1 MQAMVFS
8 RYGDESVLELTRR
21 PDPVPGDGD
30 VLVEVRA
37 AGVNPVDWKHREGAV
52 RNDRPFPQGIGWDV
66 AGVVRAT
73 VPGGPA
79 VGEAV
84 YGMLPLPYGGAY
96 QELAVLPASAVA
108 PKPATLTFAEAA
120 AVPLAALTAWQAL
133 EAAGAAAGLR
143 VLVHAGAG
151 GVGHFAVQLA
161 RHLGAHVTATASAR
175 NLEFL
180 DRLGVHAPLDRAG
193 ADLAAAGPFDIVLD
207 TVGGPTQHAAWPLL
221 RPGGTLITLPEPVD
235 EAHRLPGITA
245 RRVVVAPDGEALRR
259 IGALIDTGLLHVEV
273 QAVLPLAEAAQA
285 HRVSERGRVRGKLV
299 LALPGA
305 APMGA
310 GRHDG

>member
-1 MQAMVFS
+1 MRAVVFS
-8 RYGDESVLELTRR
+8 QYGDENVLELTER
-21 PDPVPGDGD
+21 PGPAPADGD
-30 VLVEVRA
+30 VLVEVKA
-37 AGVNPVDWKHREGAV
+37 AGVNPVDWKHREGEV
-52 RNDRPFPQGIGWDV
+52 RNDRPFPLGMGWDV
-66 AGVVRAT
+66 AGVVRGT

-96 QELAVLPASAVA
+96 QELCVLPASAVA
-108 PKPATLTFAEAA
+108 PKPASLSYAAAA

-133 EAAGAAAGLR
+133 ETAKVTVGMR

-180 DRLGVHAPLDRAG
+180 RRLGVDEPVDRAT
-193 ADLAAAGPFDIVLD
+193 ADLAAGEPFDVVLD
-207 TVGGPTQHAAWPLL
+207 TVGGPVQHASWRLL

-235 EAHRLPGITA
+235 EAHRVPGVTA
-245 RRVVVAPDGEALRR
+245 HRIVVAPDGAALRR
-259 IGALIDTGLLHVEV
+259 IGGLIDSGAVHVEV
-273 QAVLPLAEAAQA
+273 QSVLPLARAAEAQQLSRA
-285 HRVSERGRVRGKLV
+285 GRVRGKLV
-299 LALPGA
+299 LSL
-305 APMGA
+305 
-310 GRHDG
+310 

>member
-1 MQAMVFS
+1 MRAVVFS
-8 RYGDESVLELTRR
+8 RYGDESVLELTER
-21 PDPVPGDGD
+21 PSPTPTDGEI
-30 VLVEVRA
+30 LVEVMA

-52 RNDRPFPQGIGWDV
+52 RSDRPFPLGMGWDV

-108 PKPATLTFAEAA
+108 PKPARLSYAEAA

-133 EAAGAAAGLR
+133 ETAETDTGAR

-151 GVGHFAVQLA
+151 GVGHFAVQFA

-175 NLEFL
+175 NLDFL
-180 DRLGVHAPLDRAG
+180 RRLGVDEPVDRATT
-193 ADLAAAGPFDIVLD
+193 DPAASGPFDIVLD
-207 TVGGPTQHAAWPLL
+207 TVGGPVQHTSWRLL

-235 EAHRLPGITA
+235 ETHRLPGIAA
-245 RRVVVAPDGEALRR
+245 RRIIVTPDGEALRR
-259 IGALIDTGLLHVEV
+259 IGTLIDSGAVQVEIES
-273 QAVLPLAEAAQA
+273 VLPLEKAAEA
-285 HRVSERGRVRGKLV
+285 HRISAEGRVRGKLV
-299 LALPGA
+299 LSL
-305 APMGA
+305 
-310 GRHDG
+310 

>member
-1 MQAMVFS
+1 MRAVVFS
-8 RYGDESVLELTRR
+8 QYGDENVLELTER
-21 PDPVPGDGD
+21 PGPAPADGD
-30 VLVEVRA
+30 VLVEVKA
-37 AGVNPVDWKHREGAV
+37 AGVNPVDWKHREGEV
-52 RNDRPFPQGIGWDV
+52 RNDRPFPLGMGWDV
-66 AGVVRAT
+66 AGVVRGT

-96 QELAVLPASAVA
+96 QELCVLPASAVA
-108 PKPATLTFAEAA
+108 PKPASLSYAAAA

-133 EAAGAAAGLR
+133 ETAKVTVGMR

-180 DRLGVHAPLDRAG
+180 RRLGVDEPVDRAT
-193 ADLAAAGPFDIVLD
+193 ADLAAGEPFDVVLD
-207 TVGGPTQHAAWPLL
+207 TVGGPVQHASWRLL

-235 EAHRLPGITA
+235 EAHRVPGVTA
-245 RRVVVAPDGEALRR
+245 HRIVVAPDGAALRR
-259 IGALIDTGLLHVEV
+259 IGRLIDSGAVHVEV
-273 QAVLPLAEAAQA
+273 QSVLPLARAAEAQQLSRA
-285 HRVSERGRVRGKLV
+285 GRVRGKLV
-299 LALPGA
+299 LSL
-305 APMGA
+305 
-310 GRHDG
+310 

>member
-1 MQAMVFS
+1 MRAVVFS
-8 RYGDESVLELTRR
+8 RYGDESVLELVRR
-21 PDPVPGDGD
+21 PAPTPADGD
-30 VLVEVRA
+30 VLVEVKA

-52 RNDRPFPQGIGWDV
+52 RNDLPFPLGMGWDV

-79 VGEAV
+79 VGEEV

-108 PKPATLTFAEAA
+108 PRPARLSHAEAA

-133 EAAGAAAGLR
+133 EAAGTGPGLR

-151 GVGHFAVQLA
+151 GVGHFAVQFA

-180 DRLGVHAPLDRAG
+180 RRLGVDEPIDRAT
-193 ADLAAAGPFDIVLD
+193 AQLAAAPFDVVLD
-207 TVGGPTQHAAWPLL
+207 TVGGPVQHASWRLL

-245 RRVVVAPDGEALRR
+245 RRVIVTPDGEALRR
-259 IGALIDTGLLHVEV
+259 IGALIDSGAVHVEV
-273 QAVLPLAEAAQA
+273 QAVLPLEEAAEA
-285 HRVSERGRVRGKLV
+285 HRVSKEGRVRGKLV
-299 LALPGA
+299 LGL
-305 APMGA
+305 
-310 GRHDG
+310 

>member
-1 MQAMVFS
+1 MRAVVFS
-8 RYGDESVLELTRR
+8 RYGDESVLELTER
-21 PDPVPGDGD
+21 PDPAPADGD

-52 RNDRPFPQGIGWDV
+52 RNDRPFPLGIGWDV
-66 AGVVRAT
+66 AGVVRGT
-73 VPGGPA
+73 MPGGPA

-108 PKPATLTFAEAA
+108 PKPARLSYAEAA

-133 EAAGAAAGLR
+133 EAAGSTAGLR

-151 GVGHFAVQLA
+151 GVGHFAVQFA

-180 DRLGVHAPLDRAG
+180 RGLGVDEPVDRAT
-193 ADLAAAGPFDIVLD
+193 ADLAAGEPFDMVLD
-207 TVGGPTQHAAWPLL
+207 TVGGPVQHASWRLL

-235 EAHRLPGITA
+235 EAHRLPRVTA
-245 RRVVVAPDGEALRR
+245 RRVIVTPDGDALRR
-259 IGALIDTGLLHVEV
+259 IGALIDSGAVHVEV
-273 QAVLPLAEAAQA
+273 QSVLPLRMAAEA
-285 HRVSERGRVRGKLV
+285 HRTSRNGGVRGKLV
-299 LALPGA
+299 VGL
-305 APMGA
+305 
-310 GRHDG
+310 